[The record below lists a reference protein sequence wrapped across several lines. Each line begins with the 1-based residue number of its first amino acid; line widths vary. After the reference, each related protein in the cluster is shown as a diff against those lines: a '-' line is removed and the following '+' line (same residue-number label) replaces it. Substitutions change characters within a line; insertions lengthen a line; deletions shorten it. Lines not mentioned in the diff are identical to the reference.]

1 MKLNFFGKN
10 PPPKAF
16 FQYVALLAGALVLF
30 GLLSFANIDFKI
42 GPHKFKDIG
51 IKKFFYPEELPV
63 GLMAYVS
70 SKEKTDDKV
79 DSSSQRFLLIGDSML
94 EFLRIR
100 LNDYCRKNGH
110 SMNTVI
116 WYSSS
121 TLWYGQCDTLKHF
134 IKKHN
139 PSYVLLVL
147 GANEL
152 FIRDIKTERAEYVRH
167 IIAQMDTLP
176 FLWIGPPNWK
186 DDTGI
191 NDLILH
197 YTGSK
202 RYFPSK
208 DLSYERTKDG
218 AHPKKASAFKWM
230 DSIAVFLQNK
240 AEKKILMSPP
250 DTFFNKIPP
259 TEILQPNAPF

>member
-1 MKLNFFGKN
+1 
-10 PPPKAF
+10 
-16 FQYVALLAGALVLF
+16 
-30 GLLSFANIDFKI
+30 
-42 GPHKFKDIG
+42 
-51 IKKFFYPEELPV
+51 
-63 GLMAYVS
+63 
-70 SKEKTDDKV
+70 
-79 DSSSQRFLLIGDSML
+79 
-94 EFLRIR
+94 
-100 LNDYCRKNGH
+100 
-110 SMNTVI
+110 
-116 WYSSS
+116 
-121 TLWYGQCDTLKHF
+121 
-134 IKKHN
+134 
-139 PSYVLLVL
+139 
-147 GANEL
+147 
-152 FIRDIKTERAEYVRH
+152 
-167 IIAQMDTLP
+167 MDTLP
-176 FLWIGPPNWK
+176 LWIGPPNWK

>member
-100 LNDYCRKNGH
+100 LNDYCRKWAFH
-110 SMNTVI
+110 EHC
-116 WYSSS
+116 Y
-121 TLWYGQCDTLKHF
+121 
-134 IKKHN
+134 
-139 PSYVLLVL
+139 LV
-147 GANEL
+147 
-152 FIRDIKTERAEYVRH
+152 
-167 IIAQMDTLP
+167 
-176 FLWIGPPNWK
+176 
-186 DDTGI
+186 
-191 NDLILH
+191 
-197 YTGSK
+197 
-202 RYFPSK
+202 
-208 DLSYERTKDG
+208 
-218 AHPKKASAFKWM
+218 
-230 DSIAVFLQNK
+230 
-240 AEKKILMSPP
+240 
-250 DTFFNKIPP
+250 
-259 TEILQPNAPF
+259 